1 MSNIMTYFKKYLQ
14 FLPPID
20 QIYEI
25 KFMIDDFNKSNR
37 KGENIN
43 KKCCILNE
51 IRTLKKEIILNH
63 DEDLHYE

>member
-1 MSNIMTYFKKYLQ
+1 MPNITTYFKKYLQ

-25 KFMIDDFNKSNR
+25 KFMIDDFNKSNG
-37 KGENIN
+37 KGGNIN

-51 IRTLKKEIILNH
+51 IRTL
-63 DEDLHYE
+63 

>member
-1 MSNIMTYFKKYLQ
+1 MTYFRKYLQ

-51 IRTLKKEIILNH
+51 IRTLKKEIMLNH